1 MGHVVLRVCVACKQ
15 KKPKEE
21 LIRLVRVPEGKIE
34 LDPTG
39 KKLGRGAYLC
49 QESEC
54 IKKAIKTKRLEKTLK
69 KPISQDIIYL
79 LNQLNQGVE
88 K

>member
-1 MGHVVLRVCVACKQ
+1 VTERVTLRVCVACKQ

-39 KKLGRGAYLC
+39 KRLGRGAYLC
-49 QESEC
+49 KENEC
-54 IKKAIKTKRLEKTLK
+54 IKKAIKTKRLERTLK
-69 KPISQDIIYL
+69 RPISQDIIYL
-79 LNQLNQGVE
+79 LNQGVE

>member
-1 MGHVVLRVCVACKQ
+1 VVKHVALRVCMVCKQ

-21 LIRLVRVPEGKIE
+21 LIRLVRIPEGKIE

-49 QESEC
+49 KESEC
-54 IKKAIKTKRLEKTLK
+54 IKKAIKTKRLERTLK
-69 KPISQDIIYL
+69 RPVSQDIIYL
-79 LNQLNQGVE
+79 LNQGVE